1 MKIFLVA
8 PKTLISSILGNIS
21 SQPFRVFYVSMTTNL
36 TIKSNN
42 YNIDL
47 DIPTSAYIHIPFCR
61 RRCFYCD
68 FPISVLGDRTRGENS
83 GTIVQYIDI
92 LSQEIAA
99 TPTQGKPLTTVFFGG
114 GTPSLL
120 SPQQIETIL
129 TSLLN
134 KYGIT
139 SDAEISLEIDP
150 ATFDLPQIQG
160 YKKAGIMR
168 FSLGVQAFQDEL
180 LQVCGR
186 SHTTADI
193 FAAIDLIRQ
202 VDLPEFSIDLISGLP
217 KQTIE
222 QWQESLEEA
231 VAIAPTHI
239 SVYDLIIEDGTA
251 FGRYYQ
257 PGSQPLPT
265 DETTAQ
271 MYRLTQQILTLS
283 GYEHYE
289 ISNYAQP
296 GHQCRHNR
304 VYWEN
309 RPYYAFGMG
318 AASYLNR
325 QRFTR
330 PRKRQEYYAWVQNL
344 IASDGILDAPQIDE
358 HDILLET
365 LMLGLRLAEGLELAV
380 LLEKFGR
387 KTLEKIWH
395 CLQPYYQTGWVEI
408 SANNGANISLSPT
421 DKLPATGRL
430 KLTDPEGFLFSNTT
444 LAALFSQLEKAEPG

>member
-1 MKIFLVA
+1 M
-8 PKTLISSILGNIS
+8 
-21 SQPFRVFYVSMTTNL
+21 
-36 TIKSNN
+36 
-42 YNIDL
+42 
-47 DIPTSAYIHIPFCR
+47 PTAAYIHIPFCR

-68 FPISVLGDRTRGENS
+68 FPISVVGDRTRGENS
-83 GTIVQYIDI
+83 GTIVEYIDI
-92 LSQEIAA
+92 LCQEIAA
-99 TPTQGKPLTTVFFGG
+99 TPSQGKPLTTVFFGG

-120 SPQQIETIL
+120 SPKQIARIL
-129 TSLLN
+129 ATLAN
-134 KYGIT
+134 QYGIT
-139 SDAEISLEIDP
+139 QDAEISLEIDP
-150 ATFDLPQIQG
+150 GTFDLLQIQG
-160 YKKAGIMR
+160 YKDAGITR

-193 FAAIDLIRQ
+193 LAAIDLISQ
-202 VDLPEFSIDLISGLP
+202 VAIPEFSIDLISGLP
-217 KQTIE
+217 KQTIA
-222 QWQESLEEA
+222 QWQESLETA
-231 VAIAPTHI
+231 VAIGPTHI

-271 MYRLTQQILTLS
+271 MYRLTQQILTNS

-318 AASYLNR
+318 AASYIDR

-330 PRKRQEYYAWVQNL
+330 PRKRKEYYTWVQNL
-344 IASDGILDAPQIDE
+344 IADGGILNTSQVNE
-358 HDILLET
+358 QDILLET
-365 LMLGLRLAEGLELAV
+365 LMLGLRLAEGLELTV
-380 LLEKFGR
+380 LTEKFGQQ
-387 KTLEKIWH
+387 TLEKIWH
-395 CLQPYYQTGWVEI
+395 CLQPYYQTGWVAV
-408 SANNGANISLSPT
+408 SANNGVNLSLST
-421 DKLPATGRL
+421 NDKLPSTGRL
-430 KLTDPEGFLFSNTT
+430 KLTDPEGFLFSNTV
-444 LAALFSQLEKAEPG
+444 LATLFSHLEKPEAEVNDFFPLSD

>member
-1 MKIFLVA
+1 MTIGIKI
-8 PKTLISSILGNIS
+8 
-21 SQPFRVFYVSMTTNL
+21 Q
-36 TIKSNN
+36 SNN
-42 YNIDL
+42 ENLSL
-47 DIPTSAYIHIPFCR
+47 DIPIAAYIHIPFCR

-68 FPISVLGDRTRGENS
+68 FPISVVGDRAKGETS
-83 GTIVQYIDI
+83 GTIVEYIDV
-92 LSQEIAA
+92 LCQEISA
-99 TPTQGKPLTTVFFGG
+99 TPPQGQPLTTVFFGG

-120 SPQQIETIL
+120 SPQQVARVL
-129 TSLLN
+129 TTLAHQ
-134 KYGIT
+134 YGIT
-139 SDAEISLEIDP
+139 QDAEISLEIDP
-150 ATFDLPQIQG
+150 GTFDLAQIQG
-160 YKKAGIMR
+160 YKNAGVTR

-193 FAAIDLIRQ
+193 LAAIDLIRQ
-202 VDLPEFSIDLISGLP
+202 VAIPEFSIDLISGLP
-217 KQTIE
+217 KQTID
-222 QWQESLEEA
+222 QWQESLEKA
-231 VAIAPTHI
+231 VKINPTHI

-271 MYRLTQQILTLS
+271 MYRLTQQILTNS

-330 PRKRQEYYAWVQNL
+330 PKKRREYYTWVKKL
-344 IASDGILDAPQIDE
+344 IADGGIIDTPQVDKQ
-358 HDILLET
+358 DILLET

-380 LLEKFGR
+380 LAEKFGQE
-387 KTLEKIWH
+387 TLEKIWH
-395 CLQPYYQTGWVEI
+395 GLQPYYQKGWVAI
-408 SANNGANISLSPT
+408 FANNGESISLSSNEE
-421 DKLPATGRL
+421 LPIVGRL
-430 KLTDPEGFLFSNTT
+430 KLTDPEGFLFSNTI
-444 LAALFSQLEKAEPG
+444 LAALFSQLEKAE

>member
-1 MKIFLVA
+1 M
-8 PKTLISSILGNIS
+8 
-21 SQPFRVFYVSMTTNL
+21 TNL
-36 TIKSNN
+36 TIKSSNSN
-42 YNIDL
+42 LNL
-47 DIPTSAYIHIPFCR
+47 DIPTAAYIHIPFCR

-68 FPISVLGDRTRGENS
+68 FPISVVGDRTKAENS

-92 LSQEIAA
+92 LCQEIAA
-99 TPTQGKPLTTVFFGG
+99 TPSQGKPLTTVFFGG

-120 SPQQIETIL
+120 SPQQIARIL
-129 TSLLN
+129 TTLVD
-134 KYGIT
+134 KYGIV

-150 ATFDLPQIQG
+150 GTFDLPQIQG
-160 YKKAGIMR
+160 YKDAGITR

-193 FAAIDLIRQ
+193 LAAIDLIRQ
-202 VDLPEFSIDLISGLP
+202 INPPEFSIDLISGLP

-222 QWQESLEEA
+222 QWQETLEKA

-271 MYRLTQQILTLS
+271 MYRLTQKILTNS

-330 PRKRQEYYAWVQNL
+330 PRKRREYYAWVEQL
-344 IASDGILDAPQIDE
+344 ITNRGILDAPQVDE

-380 LLEKFGR
+380 LAEKFS
-387 KTLEKIWH
+387 KEILNKIWH
-395 CLQPYYQTGWVEI
+395 CLQPYYQKGWVAI
-408 SANNGANISLSPT
+408 SANNCSNLSLSPT
-421 DKLPATGRL
+421 EILPITGRL
-430 KLTDPEGFLFSNTT
+430 KLTDPEGFLFSNTV
-444 LAALFSQLEKAEPG
+444 LAALFSQLEKIEAGN

>member
-1 MKIFLVA
+1 
-8 PKTLISSILGNIS
+8 
-21 SQPFRVFYVSMTTNL
+21 MTIGIK
-36 TIKSNN
+36 IKSNN
-42 YNIDL
+42 ENL
-47 DIPTSAYIHIPFCR
+47 SLGIPIAAYIHIPFCR

-68 FPISVLGDRTRGENS
+68 FPISVVGDRAKGETS
-83 GTIVQYIDI
+83 GTIVEYIDV
-92 LSQEIAA
+92 LCQEISA
-99 TPTQGKPLTTVFFGG
+99 TPPQGQPLTTVFFGG

-120 SPQQIETIL
+120 SPQQVARVL
-129 TSLLN
+129 TTLAHQ
-134 KYGIT
+134 YGIT
-139 SDAEISLEIDP
+139 QDAEISLEIDP
-150 ATFDLPQIQG
+150 GTFDLAQIQG
-160 YKKAGIMR
+160 YKNAGVTR

-193 FAAIDLIRQ
+193 LAAIDLIRQ
-202 VDLPEFSIDLISGLP
+202 VAIPEFSIDLISGLP
-217 KQTIE
+217 KQTIA
-222 QWQESLEEA
+222 QWQESLEKA
-231 VAIAPTHI
+231 VAIKPTHI

-265 DETTAQ
+265 DEITAQ
-271 MYRLTQQILTLS
+271 MYRLTQQILTNS

-330 PRKRQEYYAWVQNL
+330 PKKRREYYAWVNKL
-344 IASDGILDAPQIDE
+344 IADGGIIDTPQVDE
-358 HDILLET
+358 QDILLET
-365 LMLGLRLAEGLELAV
+365 LMLGLRLAEGLELAI
-380 LLEKFGR
+380 LGEKFGQE
-387 KTLEKIWH
+387 TLEKIWH
-395 CLQPYYQTGWVEI
+395 SLQPYYQKGWVEI
-408 SANNGANISLSPT
+408 LANNNSNISLSPN
-421 DKLPATGRL
+421 DNLPLTGRL
-430 KLTDPEGFLFSNTT
+430 KLTDPEGFLFSNTV
-444 LAALFSQLEKAEPG
+444 LAALFSQLEKAD